1 MVAINDSQSSGASPA
16 RRRRLPVLLGAVI
29 VVLAGLSVLFHA
41 LPTADDQPARHLIVI
56 SLDTTR
62 ADHFG
67 CYGNTWIRTPRIDA
81 LAAES
86 ILLTDYMTVIPT
98 TLASHTTLFTGKYP
112 HTHGVPRNGFVVHD
126 DNVMLAETLEQ
137 AGFHT
142 AAFLA
147 SFALHSRFNFAQG
160 FDHVDEAYDIRVG
173 DLGADQN
180 QRRAAAITDAVID
193 YLDRRDIPPNLF
205 LFVHYFDPH
214 VPYDPPPPYD
224 TMYGE
229 TAGAIKLQ
237 DHPATAFGDPPPEIR
252 RILYDYTG
260 EVSYMDHHVGRLLDD
275 LRRRGILDHAL
286 LVVTS
291 DHGECLG
298 DTVDRRV
305 GHGSTVYECELRS
318 VAMFRLPNGAQGGRR
333 LDLPAASIDVLPTVL
348 DYVGLTIPSDVEGDV
363 LDLAGSEPATSARTR
378 FAEASKPR
386 SEESDASWFNDR
398 KARCV
403 RQGQFKYIQTP
414 YRATEELYDLSAD
427 PLEQRNLLGS
437 FTPEMVSR
445 AAELRRQLAAWT
457 AMQNPLPTHFD
468 QQQRDETV
476 RRLRALGYLVGEEEE
491 DADGQP
497 P

>member
-1 MVAINDSQSSGASPA
+1 MVAMNDSERQRSGPGRFLALFGS
-16 RRRRLPVLLGAVI
+16 LV
-29 VVLAGLSVLFHA
+29 VVLIGLSVFLHV
-41 LPTADDQPARHLIVI
+41 LPQMESDGIRHVIVI
-56 SLDTTR
+56 SLDTAR

-86 ILLTDYMTVIPT
+86 ILLTDYMTVVPT

-112 HTHGVPRNGFVVHD
+112 HTHGVPRNGFVLHD
-126 DNVMLAETLEQ
+126 DNVMLAEILKES
-137 AGFHT
+137 GFHT
-142 AAFLA
+142 AGFLA
-147 SFALHSRFNFAQG
+147 CFALHSRFNFAQG
-160 FDHVDEAYDIRVG
+160 FDHVDEAYDIQVG

-180 QRRAAAITDAVID
+180 QRRAAAVTDAVID
-193 YLDRRDIPPNLF
+193 YLDRRGIPPNLF

-229 TAGAIKLQ
+229 TAGSVEPQ

-252 RILYDYTG
+252 RILYDYAG
-260 EVSYMDHHVGRLLDD
+260 EVSYMDQHVGRLLDD
-275 LRRRGILDHAL
+275 LRRRGILDHAI

-318 VAMFRLPNGAQGGRR
+318 VAMFRLPNGAQGGQR
-333 LDLPAASIDVLPTVL
+333 LDLPTASIDVLPTVL
-348 DYVGLTIPSDVEGDV
+348 DYVGMKIPSDIEGEV
-363 LDLAGSEPATSARTR
+363 LDLTGSELAMSARTR

-386 SEESDASWFNDR
+386 FEESDASWFNDR
-398 KARCV
+398 KARCA
-403 RQGQFKYIQTP
+403 RQGSFKYIQTP
-414 YRATEELYDLSAD
+414 YRSTEELYDLSLD

-437 FTPEMVSR
+437 YAPEMVSR

-457 AMQNPLPTHFD
+457 ATQNPLPTHFD

-491 DADGQP
+491 DADGP
-497 P
+497 PP